1 MANKTLGTRQK
12 LSFRIEPS
20 QSKPRNPVAL
30 AAQQRAGG
38 AGAHRKNA
46 SAQRQQLKSELLKKL
61 AGDPREDKQE

>member
-20 QSKPRNPVAL
+20 QARPRNPVAV

-38 AGAHRKNA
+38 AGPHRRNA
-46 SAQRQQLKSELLKKL
+46 SGERQQLKSDLLKKL
-61 AGDPREDKQE
+61 TGEEG

>member
-20 QSKPRNPVAL
+20 QAKPRNPVAV

-38 AGAHRKNA
+38 AGPHRKN
-46 SAQRQQLKSELLKKL
+46 SSGLRQQQKSDLLKKL
-61 AGDPREDKQE
+61 VGDES